1 MNASILLPNASVLAT
16 RSDFDTS
23 TFPSEGPSK
32 RHANYFGCEQEFVG
46 PPIYATFLNA
56 TSSVRVATI
65 RCALSSR

>member
-1 MNASILLPNASVLAT
+1 MFSPVRVSITVQACTIVASI
-16 RSDFDTS
+16 
-23 TFPSEGPSK
+23 
-32 RHANYFGCEQEFVG
+32 YGCEQEFVG

>member
-1 MNASILLPNASVLAT
+1 MSIFKEADGVYKIRWREGGRQKSLRVHGAKELA
-16 RSDFDTS
+16 
-23 TFPSEGPSK
+23 K
-32 RHANYFGCEQEFVG
+32 KIGCEQEFVG